1 MVVHRL
7 LRQTSTWRDNGRNE
21 LVTED
26 CAWITGNSEA
36 TRRYPVADR
45 SRRFEASL
53 APRHFFG
60 MREMRIHIFLDL
72 RLSAA
77 KNETLKFPNT
87 GDKGG
92 QKPVDA
98 TPANRLV
105 GHFSQETDISELY
118 LN

>member
-1 MVVHRL
+1 MVTNTPVGVLRAVVILPSCLDFMVVHRL

-60 MREMRIHIFLDL
+60 MREMRIHIF
-72 RLSAA
+72 
-77 KNETLKFPNT
+77 F
-87 GDKGG
+87 
-92 QKPVDA
+92 
-98 TPANRLV
+98 
-105 GHFSQETDISELY
+105 
-118 LN
+118 